1 MAVGYTIFPL
11 GDAALTVD
19 FGNRIDEPTSRKVL
33 QLFHRLQHL
42 SPFIRDLVPAYGSLT
57 ICYDVMALKSKEK
70 TAYEVVKETV
80 EPLLNETSENEIQG
94 RKIRIPVCY
103 AARYA
108 PDLLELALQKNLT
121 PAEVIQLHTSA
132 TYRVYMIG
140 FLPGFPYLGKVDERI
155 ATPRRSQP
163 RTAVPAGA
171 VGIAG
176 EQTGIYPLASPGGW
190 NLIGQTPLRLFDA
203 TKQDVVLLQPGD
215 EVNFYTITEDE
226 FIDYQ
231 GRHS

>member
-1 MAVGYTIFPL
+1 MAVDYTIFPL
-11 GDAALTVD
+11 GDTALTVD
-19 FGNRIDEPTSRKVL
+19 FGNRIDEDINRKVL

-42 SPFIRDLVPAYGSLT
+42 SPFIRDVIPAYSSVT
-57 ICYDVMALKSKEK
+57 IFYDIMPLHTKEK
-70 TAYEVVKETV
+70 TAYEAVKEMV
-80 EPLLNETSENEIQG
+80 EPLVNENGESTITG
-94 RKIRIPVCY
+94 RKIRVPVCY
-103 AARYA
+103 AAPYA
-108 PDLLELALQKNLT
+108 PDLLELALQKNMT
-121 PAEVIQLHTSA
+121 PAEVIQLHTA
-132 TYRVYMIG
+132 RTYRVYMIG
-140 FLPGFPYLGKVDERI
+140 FLPGFPYMGKVDERI

-190 NLIGQTPLRLFDA
+190 NIIGQTPLCLFDA
-203 TKQDVVLLQPGD
+203 KREDAVLLQPGD
-215 EVNFYTITEDE
+215 DVNFYTITEDE